1 MRITPTSGLTPDE
14 IERIIAEAYHSKEED
29 RHLRD
34 RQELN
39 NKLNSLIRNT
49 QRSFTEFGGLL
60 SDQAREHG
68 KQLMKQAED
77 ALGSSEIGELRLAL
91 DGVERLARDLTTAMM
106 KQAEQAET
114 KPTSTRIE

>member
-1 MRITPTSGLTPDE
+1 
-14 IERIIAEAYHSKEED
+14 
-29 RHLRD
+29 
-34 RQELN
+34 
-39 NKLNSLIRNT
+39 
-49 QRSFTEFGGLL
+49 
-60 SDQAREHG
+60 
-68 KQLMKQAED
+68 MKQAED